1 MKKICLLAIMA
12 MFLFGQMA
20 AAPAEPESDSK
31 AIAVWFGGACALLN
45 SEGGALVEAGEWGD
59 IFSLG
64 NGLFAAGK
72 RVEDKRLYAVMDETG
87 SLRTEIAYEMLAR
100 AGDILVFRKNGLLGG
115 MRETGEEI
123 IEAWYTAIVSNG
135 EDGYLALRTNVL
147 DDESDQIYRIDPVD
161 GECASDAKTLSGLS
175 AVSDGRMKALSPQQN
190 MYGYVNAQ
198 GDWAIEP
205 QFLSAGDFQ
214 DGLAVVSTNRGTGL
228 IDPDGNWHVQ
238 PIYREILRG
247 DGFWAGISGKSIDLY
262 DKNAQMPLRSWDA
275 QGVYCGIVGEYLL
288 LYCENEIQVWDA
300 NGMCKMQL
308 NALASVAWGG
318 GGSLVVSNGIWG
330 EPCCAIYGSDG
341 TPKTDFYQHILYL
354 GDGEDGALYAFLT
367 FDAEEYI
374 DENLGETRYNTDAD
388 SVRYGLMDEN
398 GGEILPAEY
407 LQLRLVSEKLLFAET
422 EDVYGVMDLQGNW
435 LYCVT
440 PE

>member
-1 MKKICLLAIMA
+1 M
-12 MFLFGQMA
+12 
-20 AAPAEPESDSK
+20 
-31 AIAVWFGGACALLN
+31 
-45 SEGGALVEAGEWGD
+45 
-59 IFSLG
+59 
-64 NGLFAAGK
+64 
-72 RVEDKRLYAVMDETG
+72 
-87 SLRTEIAYEMLAR
+87 
-100 AGDILVFRKNGLLGG
+100 
-115 MRETGEEI
+115 
-123 IEAWYTAIVSNG
+123 
-135 EDGYLALRTNVL
+135 
-147 DDESDQIYRIDPVD
+147 
-161 GECASDAKTLSGLS
+161 
-175 AVSDGRMKALSPQQN
+175 
-190 MYGYVNAQ
+190 
-198 GDWAIEP
+198 
-205 QFLSAGDFQ
+205 
-214 DGLAVVSTNRGTGL
+214 
-228 IDPDGNWHVQ
+228 
-238 PIYREILRG
+238 
-247 DGFWAGISGKSIDLY
+247 
-262 DKNAQMPLRSWDA
+262 
-275 QGVYCGIVGEYLL
+275 

-308 NALASVAWGG
+308 NALASVAWG